1 MRNMIRVKETLFDYD
16 GPQVFEARDD
26 NGGRYVGVAITRPD
40 GRDGYLVKGVN
51 PRDLNAFRAGEAD
64 LRAVLLEAGA
74 DEWYLADAAFDVDA
88 PLALQPQNASLAN
101 SGYLPDEG
109 FLLRR
114 RPTGNY
120 AYNTAGKRDDFHGG
134 AVADAE

>member
-1 MRNMIRVKETLFDYD
+1 MNRVHYTATLFYYD
-16 GPQVFEARDD
+16 GPQAFEARDD

-109 FLLRR
+109 FLLREHS
-114 RPTGNY
+114 
-120 AYNTAGKRDDFHGG
+120 ADEHD
-134 AVADAE
+134 AV